1 MTPQKVGKILIRL
14 LKEKNRN
21 SDSFIFSEKL
31 DNLTSMKAVLGQKGE
46 LVTPGWLLNNV
57 MNFAFERK

>member
-1 MTPQKVGKILIRL
+1 MRKTEILIHL
-14 LKEKNRN
+14 
-21 SDSFIFSEKL
+21 FFSEKL

-57 MNFAFERK
+57 MNFAIERK